1 MGGAPE
7 LWPPR
12 PRPQR
17 GWALALAALQWAGV
31 PGGASA
37 QRTCATWNCSS
48 RCVANDFTAGV
59 PAAGCTVVDWVVPD
73 GAHNSMIDT
82 VLQDNYT
89 LDNRTGNFSYWTSA
103 AGGPGN
109 AKTAEEKQ
117 VCRDTGMV
125 PEDCECEC
133 ATAGR
138 VPLYVA
144 LALPA
149 VYAFIVLFFVA
160 LIWYLRKDHKEEY
173 RGLRTRQGEDSD
185 SLFPG
190 TLEWMSMSKDEV
202 RREVSRARQRSSGLL
217 SLAARAAPPDSA
229 GAGAVRSRRGCVLA
243 ALQARR

>member
-1 MGGAPE
+1 M
-7 LWPPR
+7 
-12 PRPQR
+12 
-17 GWALALAALQWAGV
+17 
-31 PGGASA
+31 
-37 QRTCATWNCSS
+37 
-48 RCVANDFTAGV
+48 
-59 PAAGCTVVDWVVPD
+59 VDWVVPD

-89 LDNRTGNFSYWTSA
+89 LDNSTGAFLYWTSA

-109 AKTAEEKQ
+109 AKTTEEKE
-117 VCRDTGMV
+117 VCRDTGMA

-133 ATAGR
+133 AAAGR
-138 VPLYVA
+138 VPLLVA
-144 LALPA
+144 LLLPA
-149 VYAFIVLFFVA
+149 VYAFIVLFFVS

-173 RGLRTRQGEDSD
+173 RQLRTGQGEDSD
-185 SLFPG
+185 SLFAG
-190 TLEWMSMSKDEV
+190 TWEWMSMSKDDV